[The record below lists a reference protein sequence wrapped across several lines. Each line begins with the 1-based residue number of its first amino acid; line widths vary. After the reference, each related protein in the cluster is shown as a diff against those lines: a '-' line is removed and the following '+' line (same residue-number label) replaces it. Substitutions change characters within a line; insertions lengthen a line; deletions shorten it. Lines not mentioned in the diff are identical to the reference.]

1 MVDSQQMHP
10 SDENAAPANHTQAHP
25 ILNDTTASFSR
36 ELAAQLVAIDGDIS
50 DEEAEAITALPSGS
64 ALLIVRRGPNSGARF
79 LLDADVAIA
88 GRHPDAEIFLDDV
101 TVSRRHA
108 EFARHGTSFQV
119 KDLGSLNGTYYDGVH
134 KTSNT
139 LGLTYGPDEV
149 YQLPA
154 ELLRTHSPSAEVQGH
169 GKPILQFGKLNVRLT
184 KIEPAGQYALKLT
197 FDDGHDSGL
206 FTWDYLYQLAV
217 LKAAGKTRDPSQS
230 VVRLML

>member
-1 MVDSQQMHP
+1 MP
-10 SDENAAPANHTQAHP
+10 KFP
-25 ILNDTTASFSR
+25 TAVN
-36 ELAAQLVAIDGDIS
+36 L
-50 DEEAEAITALPSGS
+50 
-64 ALLIVRRGPNSGARF
+64 
-79 LLDADVAIA
+79 
-88 GRHPDAEIFLDDV
+88 
-101 TVSRRHA
+101 
-108 EFARHGTSFQV
+108 
-119 KDLGSLNGTYYDGVH
+119 H

-154 ELLRTHSPSAEVQGH
+154 EFLRVHSPSAEVQGH

-206 FTWDYLYQLAV
+206 FTWDYLYQLAARQETLWADYLAE
-217 LKAAGKTRDPSQS
+217 LKAAGKTRDPSES

>member
-1 MVDSQQMHP
+1 MSKFP
-10 SDENAAPANHTQAHP
+10 
-25 ILNDTTASFSR
+25 TAVN
-36 ELAAQLVAIDGDIS
+36 L
-50 DEEAEAITALPSGS
+50 
-64 ALLIVRRGPNSGARF
+64 
-79 LLDADVAIA
+79 
-88 GRHPDAEIFLDDV
+88 
-101 TVSRRHA
+101 
-108 EFARHGTSFQV
+108 
-119 KDLGSLNGTYYDGVH
+119 H

-154 ELLRTHSPSAEVQGH
+154 EFLRVHSPSAEVQGH
-169 GKPILQFGKLNVRLT
+169 GKPILQFGKINVGLS

-217 LKAAGKTRDPSQS
+217 RQDALWTDYLAELKAAGKTRDPSQS